1 MVRNDNDDDMLC
13 SYTQGK
19 AQVPKVATA
28 QSSNGA
34 MTTNKV
40 FEGIGDDDLW
50 NLTLVKR
57 LHVKRTFCIL

>member
-1 MVRNDNDDDMLC
+1 MVRNNNDDDLLSFYM
-13 SYTQGK
+13 QGK

-40 FEGIGDDDLW
+40 FEGIGDDDL
-50 NLTLVKR
+50 
-57 LHVKRTFCIL
+57 